1 MENIR
6 VFFYSETKR
15 HFTAANN
22 AGVTHLEYLK
32 PDRRD
37 TTVKRG
43 LNDDP
48 LQLLVSEN
56 VTDDQKNVSELR
68 ECYNK
73 ICGVGHK
80 L

>member
-1 MENIR
+1 M
-6 VFFYSETKR
+6 
-15 HFTAANN
+15 
-22 AGVTHLEYLK
+22 EYLK

-37 TTVKRG
+37 ITVKHG